1 MRHPIQ
7 KLLPLLIL
15 IGLLASCGGGGGSS
29 PTPAPPPPSSDNT
42 PPPVPTPLPAP
53 DPNPFNIS
61 DQEAFRFLRQA
72 TFGPQDGDVAH
83 VQQLGYEAWIDEQL
97 SIPTSLQLPYMDSLP
112 VPENL
117 IEGQTNRM
125 DAWFTNVIT
134 RDDQLRQRMA
144 FALSEIMVVS
154 QNSVLVRTPRG
165 LADYYDLLSR
175 RALGNFRDLM
185 QSVTLHPAMGV
196 YLSMLGNEKPNDA
209 LNIRPDE
216 NFAREL
222 MQLFTIGLVE
232 LNTDGRPKVDNNGDP
247 IPTYNQTLIESFAH
261 VYTGWTFAN
270 SASFKDPS
278 FVFTQPMQAYPDFHD
293 TGEKILFAGTTL
305 PAGQSAEQDLAD
317 ALDLI
322 FNHSNV
328 APFIS
333 RRLIQRFVTANPS
346 PEYITRVSNIFNDDG
361 QAVRGNLFAV
371 VKAILLDPEARNEPV
386 GDLSGKLTEPLLRLT
401 SLWRA
406 YDASAA
412 NNRYLFAFPEFFFAQ
427 APLRTPSVFSFFIPD
442 FAPVGDIK
450 ALGLV
455 SPEMQITNETTVVS
469 TNNYLAFAIYLR
481 NSSSPDL
488 DEKAI
493 FINIDNDL
501 ALASDASA
509 LIDHTAR
516 QLLGGAISQSLRDQ
530 AVTMVDSIP
539 VNAPE
544 FRVSEAI
551 HTIVTSPE
559 FAVLK

>member
-1 MRHPIQ
+1 MRHLIQ
-7 KLLPLLIL
+7 NLLPLLL
-15 IGLLASCGGGGGSS
+15 LTGLLASCGGGGGSS
-29 PTPAPPPPSSDNT
+29 TPTPPPSSDNS
-42 PPPVPTPLPAP
+42 PAPVPAPTP

-72 TFGPQDGDVAH
+72 TFGPVEGDVAR

-97 SIPTSLQLPYMDSLP
+97 TIPTSLQLPYMDSLP
-112 VPENL
+112 EPDDL
-117 IEGQTNRM
+117 FEGQTNRI
-125 DAWFTNVIT
+125 DAWFRNVIT
-134 RDDQLRQRMA
+134 RNDQLRQRMA
-144 FALSEIMVVS
+144 FALSQIMVVS

-175 RALGNFRDLM
+175 RAFGNFRDLM

-196 YLSMLGNEKPNDA
+196 YLSMLGNEKPNEA

-232 LNTDGRPKVDNNGDP
+232 LNTDGTLKTDNNGDP

-261 VYTGWTFAN
+261 VYTGWTYAN
-270 SASFKDPS
+270 SASFQDPS
-278 FVFTQPMQAYPDFHD
+278 FIFTQPMQAYPDFHD
-293 TGEKILFAGTTL
+293 TGEKVLFDGVTL
-305 PAGQSAEQDLAD
+305 PAGQTAEEDLDD

-322 FNHSNV
+322 VDHPNV

-346 PEYITRVSNIFNDDG
+346 PEYIARVSSVFNDDG

-371 VKAILLDPEARNEPV
+371 VKAILLDPEARNEPS
-386 GDLSGKLTEPLLRLT
+386 GELSGKLTEPLLRLT
-401 SLWRA
+401 ALWRA
-406 YDASAA
+406 YNASAA
-412 NNRYLFAFPEFFFAQ
+412 NNRYLFAVPEFFFAQ

-442 FAPVGDIK
+442 FAPVGEIK
-450 ALGLV
+450 TLGLV

-481 NSSSPDL
+481 NSSTPDL
-488 DEKAI
+488 DEEAI
-493 FINIDNDL
+493 FINIDSDL
-501 ALASDASA
+501 ALASDAAA
-509 LIDHTAR
+509 LVNLTADR
-516 QLLGGAISQSLRDQ
+516 LLGGAISQNLREQAIAMVNSLPES
-530 AVTMVDSIP
+530 T
-539 VNAPE
+539 PE